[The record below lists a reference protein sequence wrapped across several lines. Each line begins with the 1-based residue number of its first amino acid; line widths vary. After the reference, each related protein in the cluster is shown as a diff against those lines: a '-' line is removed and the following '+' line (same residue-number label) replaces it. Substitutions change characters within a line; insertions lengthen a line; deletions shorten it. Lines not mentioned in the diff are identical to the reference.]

1 MKTHVNAQLIFRRQD
16 GFAPEFAKL
25 DVPLLELPVDC
36 NHRGLTLRLLHH
48 HFQSYLAMRCCIL
61 HHRPQGPDDTVH
73 LCIRH
78 RWRAPKSCKVR
89 VLVSPQCGIDCAFVA
104 IDSRCDGADRKHQDL
119 SQSMYDGQL
128 SFAHGFAR
136 KPRIELMLR
145 QCLAH
150 LVTLKKKKSGC

>member
-1 MKTHVNAQLIFRRQD
+1 MKTTVNAHFRQMPTQE
-16 GFAPEFAKL
+16 A
-25 DVPLLELPVDC
+25 
-36 NHRGLTLRLLHH
+36 
-48 HFQSYLAMRCCIL
+48 
-61 HHRPQGPDDTVH
+61 
-73 LCIRH
+73 
-78 RWRAPKSCKVR
+78 
-89 VLVSPQCGIDCAFVA
+89 QCGIDCALVA